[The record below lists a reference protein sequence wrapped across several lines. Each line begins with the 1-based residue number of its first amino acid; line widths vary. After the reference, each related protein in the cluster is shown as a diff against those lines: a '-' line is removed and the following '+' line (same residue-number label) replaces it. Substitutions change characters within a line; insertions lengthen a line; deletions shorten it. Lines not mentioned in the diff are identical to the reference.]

1 MARARTAWRDDD
13 WVAAEDLVPRP
24 RLDRSSDRPSDRSSR
39 RSPQRPP
46 HRPSRRGSTRGS
58 GLGRALGLTFVSSLV
73 WGVAHVSVGRRLA
86 GFSLMALFGVL
97 VAGTGVLAVGIPAG
111 YTKNLMPI
119 AVERVWLDGITVG
132 ILVLALVWATVVI
145 RSYQLVRPEG
155 LPTLTRLASGSL
167 VLILVVGV
175 CVPMVYAASAT
186 YVLRDTLGDIFP
198 GDDRSGPAVDAAN
211 PWKNLPRVNI
221 LLLGGDGG
229 RDRAGI
235 RTDSMT
241 VASID
246 TKTGNTVLISLP
258 RALQHFQ
265 LPPRL
270 RSRWPNGYT
279 GDPGDQGL
287 LNELYIIGER
297 HPELAP
303 GYRAGR
309 RGPHLL
315 QEVIGYLIGMKIHY
329 YALVNLAGF
338 KDIVN
343 AIGGVRIHV
352 EKRLPIGG
360 DPARGVPPTG
370 YIEPGLHK
378 LNGEN
383 ALWYGR
389 SRHADDDFHRMDR
402 QKCLMKAIADQA
414 DPQQVLTHVQKLA
427 SAAKHTISTN
437 IPAKLLPALVELASS
452 VKKGAQVRSLPFDP
466 ARLAG
471 FRVYQP
477 NIALMRAFT
486 AQAIAGGAQTK
497 AAKPSRSASGGAAT
511 SRKPTTR
518 STAAT
523 TRAGRGGN
531 GVVSLDRACG

>member
-13 WVAAEDLVPRP
+13 WMEAEAAPPRP
-24 RLDRSSDRPSDRSSR
+24 NRSSGSSR
-39 RSPQRPP
+39 SARPP
-46 HRPSRRGSTRGS
+46 GSRRGSRRTSRRGS
-58 GLGRALGLTFVSSLV
+58 GSARGGWRALGLTLASTLV

-86 GFSLMALFGVL
+86 GFSLMALWGML
-97 VAGTGVLAVGIPAG
+97 AAGAGTLAVGIPAG
-111 YTKNLMPI
+111 FARNLAPI
-119 AVERVWLDGITVG
+119 AVERVWLNGITAG
-132 ILVLALVWATVVI
+132 LLVLALVWSTMVI
-145 RSYQLVRPEG
+145 RSYQLVRPDG
-155 LPTLTRLASGSL
+155 LPTVARLLSGAL
-167 VLILVVGV
+167 VLVLVVGV
-175 CVPMVYAASAT
+175 CTPMVYAANTT
-186 YVLRDTLGDIFP
+186 YVLRNTLRDIFP

-229 RDRAGI
+229 KDRTGI

-258 RALQHFQ
+258 RALQNFQ
-265 LPPRL
+265 MPPRL

-287 LNELYIIGER
+287 LNELYILGER

-303 GYRAGR
+303 GYRAGH

-315 QEVIGYLIGMKIHY
+315 EEVIGYLVGLKIHY

-343 AIGGVRIHV
+343 AIGGVRVHV

-360 DPARGVPPTG
+360 DPARGLPPVG
-370 YIEPGLHK
+370 YIEPGLRK
-378 LNGEN
+378 LDGEK

-389 SRHADDDFHRMDR
+389 SRHADDDFRRMDR

-414 DPQQVLTHVQKLA
+414 DPQKVLTHVQKLA
-427 SAAKHTISTN
+427 TAAKRTISTN
-437 IPAKLLPALVELASS
+437 IPAKLLPALVDLAST
-452 VKKGAQVRSLPFDP
+452 VKRGAQVRSLPFDP
-466 ARLAG
+466 ARLTG
-471 FRVYQP
+471 FRVYRP
-477 NIALMRAFT
+477 NISLMRAVT
-486 AQAIAGGAQTK
+486 ARAIAGGAKTQ
-497 AAKPSRSASGGAAT
+497 AAKPTATVSGRAAAQQKAGPSRT
-511 SRKPTTR
+511 TTTTR
-518 STAAT
+518 G
-523 TRAGRGGN
+523 AGRGSD
-531 GVVSLDRACG
+531 VVSLNTACR